1 MSSIEAEIHSRA
13 AQAKDRLWNKPLRTP
28 AERQKVLAADP
39 FIEPKYPAVLTIKK
53 IVADYYS
60 VTCLDID
67 SCRIG
72 RGIARPRHVAIYLT
86 RLLTL
91 HGFPEI
97 GRRFG
102 GRDHSTIYA
111 CTRKMEETIEAGVD
125 LQLLTEIDE
134 LKTLIAGRT

>member
-1 MSSIEAEIHSRA
+1 MSSIEAGIHARA
-13 AQAKDRLWNKPLRTP
+13 GQAKDRLWSKRDITP
-28 AERQKVLAADP
+28 TMRLKASAADP
-39 FIEPKYPAVLTIKK
+39 YIEPRYPAVLAIKK

-60 VTCLDID
+60 VTCVDIE

-91 HGFPEI
+91 HGLPEI

-111 CTRKMEETIEAGVD
+111 CTSNMEETVKAGKD
-125 LQLLTEIDE
+125 LKLLTEIDE
-134 LKTLIAGRT
+134 LKTIIVGQT